1 MGQNALFRMER
12 SCTSFSQN
20 FERPEMSDPLYGALT
35 APLGRPS
42 VSVTLGVRLSHGVG
56 GGGGRGGNSE
66 VWIIVTVLVCKW
78 ERRWMCDV
86 LIGGKV

>member
-1 MGQNALFRMER
+1 MER
-12 SCTSFSQN
+12 SFTSFSQN

-56 GGGGRGGNSE
+56 GGGNSE
-66 VWIIVTVLVCKW
+66 VWASVTVLVCKW

-86 LIGGKV
+86 LIGGEV